1 VFGAPIGAVVRLIQR
16 IIEGP
21 RVRPGPANDIRL
33 VLAVM
38 GAMLGL
44 AILVRV
50 VWEVWRLAGR

>member
-1 VFGAPIGAVVRLIQR
+1 VFGVQIAALWRLMQR
-16 IIEGP
+16 VIEGP